1 MAGAS
6 GKGTNTLLVVKI
18 IFANAVVKEQGFNP
32 ALSVLKL
39 AQKYT
44 DEQLETA
51 CRIAL
56 EKGFKSPRYIHINS
70 ILTSNQEIEY
80 KANLAATA
88 QFPSEDSRYTRGAGY
103 YSNFGKE
110 RNHD

>member
-6 GKGTNTLLVVKI
+6 GIGTNTLLVVKI
-18 IFANAVVKEQGFNP
+18 IFANAVLKEQGFNP

-44 DEQLETA
+44 DERLETA

-56 EKGFKSPRYIHINS
+56 EKGFKSPRYVHLNS
-70 ILTSNQEIEY
+70 ILTSNQDIEY
-80 KANLAATA
+80 KAKLAAKTKV
-88 QFPSEDSRYTRGAGY
+88 PSEDSRYTRGAGY